1 MISVIVTYKVTNDFV
16 TRNKENITKFISEF
30 KKLKTSE
37 FEYKV
42 FTKQDGL
49 TFVHHSIYKN
59 EQIQKEL
66 LRVPAFLKFQKQR
79 DEIGIEGSPKIEFLD
94 LLGSTRI

>member
-66 LRVPAFLKFQKQR
+66 LKVPAFLEFQKQR

-94 LLGSTRI
+94 LLGSTTI

>member
-1 MISVIVTYKVTNDFV
+1 MISVLVTYKVTNDFV
-16 TRNKENITKFISEF
+16 TRNKENINKFIGEF
-30 KKLKTSE
+30 KKLNTSE

-42 FTKQDGL
+42 FTKQDGV

-66 LRVPAFLKFQKQR
+66 LKVPAFLEFQKQR
-79 DEIGIEGSPKIEFLD
+79 DEIGIEGKPKIEFLD
-94 LLGSTRI
+94 LLDSTTT